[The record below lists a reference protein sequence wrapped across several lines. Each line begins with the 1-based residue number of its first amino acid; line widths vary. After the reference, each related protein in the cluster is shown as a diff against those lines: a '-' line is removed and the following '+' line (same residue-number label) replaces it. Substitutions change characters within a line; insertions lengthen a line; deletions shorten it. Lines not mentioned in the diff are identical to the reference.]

1 MVYVTKEL
9 TATVSTPHVESK
21 KSLETSFQAA
31 LEHAR
36 RLTQMYGIDTPEVAV
51 AWDTVEEL
59 ITAIAAKDRQRE
71 TPTSAF
77 AKYCAL
83 YPEAPECRLYDV

>member
-1 MVYVTKEL
+1 MVYVTEKL
-9 TATVSTPHVESK
+9 TATVSTPCAESK
-21 KSLETSFQAA
+21 TSLETSFHAA

-36 RLTQMYGIDTPEVAV
+36 RLTQMYGIAAPEVAV

-59 ITAIAAKDRQRE
+59 ITAIAAKNHPE

-77 AKYCAL
+77 EKYCAL

>member
-1 MVYVTKEL
+1 MVYITEKL
-9 TATVSTPHVESK
+9 TATVSTPRVESK
-21 KSLETSFQAA
+21 IEISFQAA

-36 RLTQMYGIDTPEVAV
+36 RLTQMYGIGTPEVAV

-59 ITAIAAKDRQRE
+59 STAIAAKDRQPK
-71 TPTSAF
+71 TPVSAF

-83 YPEAPECRLYDV
+83 NPEAPECRIYDV

>member
-1 MVYVTKEL
+1 MVYVTEEL
-9 TATVSTPHVESK
+9 TATVSTPRVESK
-21 KSLETSFQAA
+21 NLETSFQAA

-36 RLTQMYGIDTPEVAV
+36 RLTQMYGTGTPEVAV

-59 ITAIAAKDRQRE
+59 ISAIAAKYQQQE

-83 YPEAPECRLYDV
+83 NPEAPECRLYDV